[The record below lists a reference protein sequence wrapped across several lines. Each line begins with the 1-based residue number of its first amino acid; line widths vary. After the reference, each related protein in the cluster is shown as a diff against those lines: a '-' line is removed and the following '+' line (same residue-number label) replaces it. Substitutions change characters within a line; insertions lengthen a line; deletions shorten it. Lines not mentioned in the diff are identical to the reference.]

1 VEERMNPKSLLS
13 RLIRS
18 SSGQSLVEFGM
29 VLPFLLVIGFAVTE
43 FGRALWTQN
52 VLTEAA
58 GAGARAAMFSTNDT
72 YQTKAQ
78 EAADH
83 VLLANKMGI
92 ANGAT
97 VVAAEL
103 VTVNGYSAVR
113 VKVTRDFS
121 FIPSGNGGGLYTTP
135 FAGKKDKIA
144 LGTFTIAGVAI
155 MKAEGNGW
163 GNGGIN

>member
-1 VEERMNPKSLLS
+1 MNPKSLLS
-13 RLIRS
+13 RLISS

-29 VLPFLLVIGFAVTE
+29 VLPFLLVVGFAVTE

-58 GAGARAAMFSTNDT
+58 GAGARAAMMSSNDT
-72 YQTKAQ
+72 FVAKAQ

-83 VLLANKMGI
+83 VLVANKMGTSPD
-92 ANGAT
+92 AGGT
-97 VVAAEL
+97 VVTAEI
-103 VTVNGYSAVR
+103 VTLNGYDNIK

-121 FIPSGNGGGLYTTP
+121 FIPSGNGGGLYTSP
-135 FAGKKDKIA
+135 FAGKSDRIT

-155 MKAEGNGW
+155 MKEEGNGW
-163 GNGGIN
+163 GNPVP